1 MDGNKA
7 ASEIRRREIEIGREK
22 RVPILGVSANVRE
35 EQLQEMTKSG
45 MDEFIT
51 KPYMID
57 DMVKKIGSMINE

>member
-1 MDGNKA
+1 
-7 ASEIRRREIEIGREK
+7 
-22 RVPILGVSANVRE
+22 VRE